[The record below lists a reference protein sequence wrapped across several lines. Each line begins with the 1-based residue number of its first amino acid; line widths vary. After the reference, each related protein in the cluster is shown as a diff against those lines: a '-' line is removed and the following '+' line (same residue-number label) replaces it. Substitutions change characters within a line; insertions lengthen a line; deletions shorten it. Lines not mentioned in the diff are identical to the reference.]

1 MNSLKEHF
9 AYFYLNC
16 FQNSDA
22 ENFMLIEMLDANEDG
37 EVDSFEW
44 TTMLRQV
51 QLSILI
57 YLLDFL
63 ILTVTDRDS
72 ILPHCVNVIEYLEE

>member
-1 MNSLKEHF
+1 
-9 AYFYLNC
+9 
-16 FQNSDA
+16 
-22 ENFMLIEMLDANEDG
+22 MLIEVLDANEDG

-51 QLSILI
+51 QLHTC

-63 ILTVTDRDS
+63 IRTVMFKMRFLT
-72 ILPHCVNVIEYLEE
+72 HCGNVIEYFEEQNQTNQL

>member
-1 MNSLKEHF
+1 
-9 AYFYLNC
+9 
-16 FQNSDA
+16 
-22 ENFMLIEMLDANEDG
+22 MLIEMLDANEDG

-51 QLSILI
+51 QLSVI
-57 YLLDFL
+57 YLLDSL

-72 ILPHCVNVIEYLEE
+72 ILPHCVNVIEYLEERTQTKHLQVKFLD

>member
-16 FQNSDA
+16 FQNSDT